1 MKAKRGFLT
10 RGDVYDGVRPKRH
23 LSALKLKAR
32 KFIFWHDSFL
42 TRLTDI
48 CCSPNRRRTSFW
60 WVNLDAFVRFSLAS
74 LNFET

>member
-32 KFIFWHDSFL
+32 KFIF
-42 TRLTDI
+42 
-48 CCSPNRRRTSFW
+48 
-60 WVNLDAFVRFSLAS
+60 
-74 LNFET
+74 